1 MEQHPTTS
9 KRSKR
14 RGTSLGTAFFLVLA
28 LAILVIAG
36 LAASLYYMRG
46 EQRKSQE
53 KLAALEL
60 KAQEAEIEQK
70 AAAEKERLVRA
81 RNRQEEVLGQARA
94 ATNCLEN
101 LLAEIKELNAGATA
115 LRSNEDGKR
124 VALHPD
130 LVERA
135 RVFYEVQLRD
145 APAAAGAITR
155 LENAR
160 RIEQQVH
167 SQEGT
172 AYEPTPDILE
182 TARNVAASAEQDRGK
197 VTQLRTYLSALVE
210 ESKVKYTEAKL
221 TAASPTLED
230 AIKAKVTAAAAAA
243 QQTLVNQTTDA
254 QQQAAKTMADAEAKR
269 IVEEANQKAAKIIAD
284 AEENKAAR
292 ERERILAEADQKK
305 KDAETEDERQ
315 RKLREARMVELRR
328 KASDPAIQS
337 KLACFTTPGTFQVQ
351 GKRFV
356 RIPDKKPLSWTQL
369 SAYGALD
376 GTMAGLQNLVEIAA
390 SDHDTDRPRWRLNLK
405 FWSNKPETLEMVKET
420 QQLLNELGPVL
431 VEMKLLEP

>member
-36 LAASLYYMRG
+36 LAAALYYMRG

-94 ATNCLEN
+94 ATNSLEN

-160 RIEQQVH
+160 RIEQQVR

-197 VTQLRTYLSALVE
+197 VTQLRTYLSALVD

-230 AIKAKVTAAAAAA
+230 AIKAKVTAEAAVA
-243 QQTLVNQTTDA
+243 QQTLADRTAGAKEDA
-254 QQQAAKTMADAEAKR
+254 NRTRHEAEVRNITEEAKR
-269 IVEEANQKAAKIIAD
+269 EAEKKDLEILELKAASD
-284 AEENKAAR
+284 
-292 ERERILAEADQKK
+292 RERIVAEAEQKK
-305 KDAETEDERQ
+305 KDADAEDQRQ
-315 RKLREARMVELRR
+315 KKLREAQMVELRR

-337 KLACFTTPGTFQVQ
+337 KLAFFTTPGTFQVQ

-405 FWSNKPETLEMVKET
+405 FWSNKSETLEMVKET

>member
-36 LAASLYYMRG
+36 LAAALYYMRG

-70 AAAEKERLVRA
+70 TAAEKERLVRA

-94 ATNCLEN
+94 ATNSLEN

-160 RIEQQVH
+160 RIEQQVR

-172 AYEPTPDILE
+172 AYEPAPDILE
-182 TARNVAASAEQDRGK
+182 SARNAAASAEQDRGK
-197 VTQLRTYLSALVE
+197 VTQLRTYLSALVD

-230 AIKAKVTAAAAAA
+230 AIKAKVTAEAAVA
-243 QQTLVNQTTDA
+243 QQTLADRTAGAKEDA
-254 QQQAAKTMADAEAKR
+254 NRTRHEAEVRNITEEAKR
-269 IVEEANQKAAKIIAD
+269 EAEKKDLEILELKAASD
-284 AEENKAAR
+284 G
-292 ERERILAEADQKK
+292 ERSLAEAEQKK
-305 KDAETEDERQ
+305 KDADAEDQRQ
-315 RKLREARMVELRR
+315 KKLREAQMVELRR

-337 KLACFTTPGTFQVQ
+337 KLAFFTTPGTFQVQ

-405 FWSNKPETLEMVKET
+405 FWSNKSETLEMVKET